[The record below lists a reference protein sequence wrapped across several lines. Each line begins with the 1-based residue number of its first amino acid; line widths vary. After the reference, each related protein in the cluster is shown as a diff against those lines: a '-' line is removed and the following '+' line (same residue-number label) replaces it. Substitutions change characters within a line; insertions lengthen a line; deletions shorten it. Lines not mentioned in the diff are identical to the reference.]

1 MPRVVVLRMGHR
13 PRRDKRVTTHIGL
26 VARALGADGM
36 ILADIKDRGI
46 EESIRR
52 VTQLWGG
59 PFFVRTGE
67 PWKGVIKKWRSTGGL
82 VIHLTMYGLPLGDL
96 LWKVRDRDLLI
107 VVGAE
112 KMPGEL
118 FEAADLNLAVGHQ
131 PHSEVAALAVFL
143 DRLFG
148 GAELKKEF
156 KNKKLRIIPSPKG
169 KKVEKIG

>member
-13 PRRDKRVTTHIGL
+13 PRRDKRITTHIGL
-26 VARALGADGM
+26 VARAFGADGM

-46 EESIRR
+46 EESIQK
-52 VTQLWGG
+52 VIELWGG
-59 PFFVRTGE
+59 PFFIKSGE
-67 PWKGVIKKWRSTGGL
+67 PWKETVEGWRSTGGL
-82 VIHLTMYGLPLGDL
+82 VIHLTMYGLPLEEV

-107 VVGAE
+107 AVGAE
-112 KMPGEL
+112 KMPGEM
-118 FEAADLNLAVGHQ
+118 FDIADLNVAVGHQ

-148 GAELKKEF
+148 GSEFKKEF
-156 KNKKLRIIPSPKG
+156 ENRKLIVIPSQKG